1 MAPRPRPPRPR
12 PPGSSR
18 PRSSRQ
24 NGGGAAQ
31 AVIWIVAGAALA
43 GLLIGGLYVF
53 GGGQGPGPGI
63 SVAGLSTPPAESRP
77 PEPAPAP
84 SQGQGFSSGGLVPP
98 EEPVLLPGGDTPSP
112 MAPAVA
118 PATPAPAAITSPAPP
133 AGAPTL
139 PAPATGSIT
148 DPAAPAG
155 EAPPPPPLTMPG
167 QARAATLEEIAS
179 RPPTRLTA
187 YRAAHNPLVVIL
199 DFPSLNDQA
208 QALNRAA
215 ALIEKKGLPRDRVM
229 GDGELRQYIASS
241 GKKYD
246 TFYAGHDYSA
256 AALARFFTLAEAG
269 GITKP
274 EGDVLEILL
283 KLKVLRV
290 ADKGFKP
297 GTPAQAV
304 ITLASIGADRPDNV
318 EFRRDV
324 LRHEMAH
331 GEYFT
336 HVFYRAQCQ
345 RFWQDV
351 LSEAERRL
359 FLRFFEKLDYDVT
372 DGVLMVN
379 EMQAFLGFTPSPRLF
394 GAAKLGITE
403 DEMAGLRLRFAR
415 YVTTLPEF

>member
-1 MAPRPRPPRPR
+1 MAPPRPR
-12 PPGSSR
+12 RRPGSRR
-18 PRSSRQ
+18 PS
-24 NGGGAAQ
+24 GGGAAQ
-31 AVIWIVAGAALA
+31 AVIWVVAGAGLA

-53 GGGQGPGPGI
+53 GQGEGPGPGI
-63 SVAGLSTPPAESRP
+63 SVAGLSAPT
-77 PEPAPAP
+77 PAPAP
-84 SQGQGFSSGGLVPP
+84 APAPVAAPAPSTGFGSGGLVPP
-98 EEPVLLPGGDTPSP
+98 EEPNLLPGGEPP
-112 MAPAVA
+112 QPAV
-118 PATPAPAAITSPAPP
+118 PAA
-133 AGAPTL
+133 L
-139 PAPATGSIT
+139 PAPVAPSTGSAS

-155 EAPPPPPLTMPG
+155 DAPPPPPLTMPG

-199 DFPSLNDQA
+199 DFPSLTDQA
-208 QALNRAA
+208 QALNRVA

-394 GAAKLGITE
+394 GAAKLGIAE

>member
-1 MAPRPRPPRPR
+1 MAPRPRPGSRR
-12 PPGSSR
+12 PGSRHPS
-18 PRSSRQ
+18 
-24 NGGGAAQ
+24 GGGAAQ
-31 AVIWIVAGAALA
+31 AVIWVVAGAGLA

-63 SVAGLSTPPAESRP
+63 SVAGLSTPPAPSRP
-77 PEPAPAP
+77 AEPATPPAP
-84 SQGQGFSSGGLVPP
+84 PQGFSSGGLVPP
-98 EEPVLLPGGDTPSP
+98 EEPNLLPGSETPP
-112 MAPAVA
+112 PAAPAAVA
-118 PATPAPAAITSPAPP
+118 PPAAPAAVPA
-133 AGAPTL
+133 L
-139 PAPATGSIT
+139 PVPATGST
-148 DPAAPAG
+148 SDPAAPAG

-283 KLKVLRV
+283 KLRVLRV

-297 GTPAQAV
+297 GNPAQAV

-345 RFWQDV
+345 HFWEDV

-415 YVTTLPEF
+415 FVTTLPEF